1 LSLDKLYE
9 FIDKEKRE
17 VLPTLIS
24 IWWFYIKVQRTCF
37 SIYINDNRRVS
48 VLQEKEGRYG
58 MNLTIGIA
66 IVGYVFLIKY
76 LVRWLKIYFSPLL
89 AVWFSILF
97 SNISNLLLAMQ
108 NDKLKVTSIF
118 I

>member
-1 LSLDKLYE
+1 LTPVIYIAETSLDKLYE

-48 VLQEKEGRYG
+48 VLQEKE
-58 MNLTIGIA
+58 
-66 IVGYVFLIKY
+66 
-76 LVRWLKIYFSPLL
+76 
-89 AVWFSILF
+89 VWE
-97 SNISNLLLAMQ
+97 
-108 NDKLKVTSIF
+108 
-118 I
+118 

>member
-1 LSLDKLYE
+1 LTPVIYIAETLSLDKLYE

-48 VLQEKEGRYG
+48 VLQEKEGYG
-58 MNLTIGIA
+58 NEPYYWYCYCFWLR
-66 IVGYVFLIKY
+66 VF
-76 LVRWLKIYFSPLL
+76 
-89 AVWFSILF
+89 
-97 SNISNLLLAMQ
+97 
-108 NDKLKVTSIF
+108 
-118 I
+118 